1 MELKINSA
9 LLAVQIEKVI
19 GFVPSKAVLAIIT
32 NILFSVKDG
41 VLTLSATDLEHSI
54 SASCPIGALPETEV
68 SVAVPPKILIDTLKA
83 LDEQILTITISGNI
97 FHIEAE
103 KSKFKINV
111 QNGADFPEAKFDKET
126 LVSFAITTKA
136 LIRATQTTVFA
147 VSKDELKPAMTGVYV
162 RVEREQIAF
171 VTTDAHR
178 LVNYKYF
185 NFSCDLSGDATEK
198 AVIISTKTL
207 NQIVKDAPK
216 CDSDC
221 VTISFNDKFVSV
233 VLGDVRIS
241 SRLIDARFP
250 AYENVI
256 PETSPMRAILNRA
269 DTLAAVKRMG
279 IYASKNTH
287 LIRFNFGERLLEIS
301 ADEADTSDTGAHGA
315 RESVQCMIDGERNE
329 DGGYLEIGFNAA
341 LTAEIFNNVSHNE
354 IVMEMATP
362 GRAAVVKPAEQL
374 PGEYLEMVLMPIML
388 GASY

>member
-19 GFVPSKAVLAIIT
+19 GFVPSKSVLAIIT
-32 NILFSVKDG
+32 NILFTVKDG
-41 VLTLSATDLEHSI
+41 VLTISATDLEHSI
-54 SASCPIGALPETEV
+54 SAACPIGALPDTEV

-83 LDEQILTITISGNI
+83 LDEQILTIKVLDNI
-97 FHIEAE
+97 FQIEAD

-111 QNGADFPEAKFDKET
+111 QNGADFPEAKVDKET
-126 LVSFAITTKA
+126 LVSFAITTDA

-147 VSKDELKPAMTGVYV
+147 VSKDELKPAMTGVYM
-162 RVEREQIAF
+162 RVECEQITF

-178 LVNYKYF
+178 LVNYKYLYF
-185 NFSCDLSGDATEK
+185 NCNLPGDVTEK
-198 AVIISTKTL
+198 AIIVSPKTL

-216 CDSDC
+216 CGSDC
-221 VTISFNDKFVSV
+221 ATISFNDKFISV

-256 PETSPMRAILNRA
+256 PQTSPIRAILNRA

-287 LIRFNFGERLLEIS
+287 LIRFNFAERLLEIS
-301 ADEADTSDTGAHGA
+301 ADEADTSETWAHVA
-315 RESVQCMIDGERNE
+315 RESVQCMIGGERNE

-341 LTAEIFNNVSHNE
+341 LTAEIFNNVSNAE
-354 IVMEMATP
+354 IVIELATP